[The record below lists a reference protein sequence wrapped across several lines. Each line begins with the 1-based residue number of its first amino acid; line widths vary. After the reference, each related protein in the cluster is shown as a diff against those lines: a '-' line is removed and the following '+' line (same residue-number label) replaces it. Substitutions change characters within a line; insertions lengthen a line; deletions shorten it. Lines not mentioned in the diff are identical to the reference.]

1 MSTSTTA
8 YPAPIDACLSPVYGP
23 VESWRF
29 GRSLGI
35 DPIGL
40 TSTCTFDCV
49 YCQLGGIDQKTCDRQ
64 IFTSTARILWDLQFH
79 APWHHVDVITLSGS
93 GEPTLALNLGTILS
107 SIKALISKPVIVLTN
122 GSLLQDPDVQAELA
136 IADQVAIKVDAISAA
151 QFRSINRSLPD
162 VDLLE
167 LWLGIEEF
175 RQGYQGYLAIQTM
188 MLAPWNDYN
197 QSEYIRLM
205 RELAPD
211 EIQLNTPTRPRP
223 LAHQPDA
230 RGNQVMEFSYPVQS
244 FRPVSAQVLREFG
257 DRIYHET
264 HIPVRWAINS

>member
-1 MSTSTTA
+1 MSISTTSD
-8 YPAPIDACLSPVYGP
+8 PAPIEACLSPVYGP

-35 DPIGL
+35 DPIGFA
-40 TSTCTFDCV
+40 STCTFDCV
-49 YCQLGGIDQKTCDRQ
+49 YCQLGGIDQKTCERQ

-122 GSLLQDPDVQAELA
+122 GSLLHDPDVQAELA
-136 IADQVAIKVDAISAA
+136 IADQVAIKVDAVSAE
-151 QFRSINRSLPD
+151 QFRGLNRPLPD
-162 VDLLE
+162 MDLLE
-167 LWLGIEEF
+167 LWLSIEEF
-175 RQGYQGYLAIQTM
+175 RHQYHGHLAIQTM
-188 MLAPWNDYN
+188 MLSPWNHYN
-197 QSEYIRLM
+197 QGEYIRLV

-223 LAHQPDA
+223 LGHQLDA
-230 RGNQVMEFSYPVQS
+230 RGNQVAESFYPAQS
-244 FRPVSAQVLREFG
+244 FKPVSTQVLREFG